1 MTDLIASDEDLRRFN
16 SLPNKGKRLTSALR
30 GVLAE
35 AATTGIV
42 RYNWLLLKPLVL
54 YVLDSV
60 LQDFDAESKVE
71 IGPPLPLANDNSL
84 ADLQSRLHGYVNCFT
99 EAPFTFQRL
108 CELLVE
114 PHKQYTY
121 LHKVALAFERLL
133 LVVKTQPVT
142 GNLPPRPRIA
152 ELRPVN
158 ENIAVSHPVRPPDT
172 HQRVPL
178 EPLFHI
184 DTEAQPAAEPMSID
198 TAPVMLSTESQA
210 QTHAVDQGPARGVAP
225 AQHSHA
231 VKTEENGTSQP
242 AHTSPIKTESQAQAS
257 KVLGQSKAGL
267 LNKVH
272 ALEAANVPANGTE
285 VMKVDGS

>member
-1 MTDLIASDEDLRRFN
+1 MPA
-16 SLPNKGKRLTSALR
+16 
-30 GVLAE
+30 
-35 AATTGIV
+35 
-42 RYNWLLLKPLVL
+42 
-54 YVLDSV
+54 
-60 LQDFDAESKVE
+60 Q
-71 IGPPLPLANDNSL
+71 
-84 ADLQSRLHGYVNCFT
+84 
-99 EAPFTFQRL
+99 
-108 CELLVE
+108 
-114 PHKQYTY
+114 
-121 LHKVALAFERLL
+121 ALAFERLL

-242 AHTSPIKTESQAQAS
+242 AHTSPIKTESQAQVSAH
-257 KVLGQSKAGL
+257 LQL
-267 LNKVH
+267 LWSVAIVMQHSHVVPVMYQNSILCMNP
-272 ALEAANVPANGTE
+272 LEL
-285 VMKVDGS
+285 D